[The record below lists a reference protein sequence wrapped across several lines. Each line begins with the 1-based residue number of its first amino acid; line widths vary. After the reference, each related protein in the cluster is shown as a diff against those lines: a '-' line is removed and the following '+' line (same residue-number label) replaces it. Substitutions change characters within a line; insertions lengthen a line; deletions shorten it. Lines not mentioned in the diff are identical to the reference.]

1 MRWPSPTSRRPR
13 DGDAGVGNDSA
24 EQIGAGCAP
33 GEEREKMGV
42 GVEALNTY
50 CNNPAEDNRRITAGR
65 EDSGMNRRGRGRSLI
80 TNGEE
85 IKPLIKYGM

>member
-1 MRWPSPTSRRPR
+1 MTRRSKSER
-13 DGDAGVGNDSA
+13 DALLVRNG
-24 EQIGAGCAP
+24 
-33 GEEREKMGV
+33 EKMGV

-85 IKPLIKYGM
+85 IKPLIQYGM